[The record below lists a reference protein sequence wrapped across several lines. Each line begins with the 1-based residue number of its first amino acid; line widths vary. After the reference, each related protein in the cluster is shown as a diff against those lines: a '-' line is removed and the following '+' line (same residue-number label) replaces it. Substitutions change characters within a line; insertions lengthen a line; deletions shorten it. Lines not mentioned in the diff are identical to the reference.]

1 MTVIERPHTPLVGI
15 DEESVALIL
24 ELQRQDGELLGSVS
38 KGKQRE
44 GSMPSDAEI
53 ALKLYLEELSVATVS
68 LLDHRIAKSIQ
79 TAVREDADTL
89 KMLLA
94 EEHMATQDHRL
105 SLQLSGTAAL
115 GTQIIPVAPVAEPH
129 SAEEEDMELIEKMS
143 CIYVTGEHDD
153 PSDCPDTPDDQTSV
167 AGQEPEGSAWAAS
180 RPHRARIC
188 ISCGE
193 RRHFTDVSR
202 APCQHEYCRE
212 CLKRLFEESIRDETL
227 FPPRC
232 CKRPPPLDKNILF
245 LPQAVVKTF
254 REKAVEF
261 STPNRTY
268 CHRKDCLAFIPPDRY
283 VNGVA
288 HCGDCAAK
296 TCISCK
302 GASHSGDCPH
312 DEGLQQVI
320 ELARSVGWQR
330 CKKCWAMVELRTD
343 AGVVRNSAIVVAH
356 HGNST
361 TMGGGQSSVV
371 AHNGTNI
378 DSWSVPKKSTPE
390 ITPDGSFQDLR
401 LMKTQLPLPTP
412 NGLIG
417 LWRIFERITNVTIYA
432 GGGGQ
437 DREIA
442 RSVVTRCRSLS
453 TSAASVILWPAVDAD
468 TIGCRHSL
476 SRPF

>member
-1 MTVIERPHTPLVGI
+1 MTVIERPHTPLAGI

-94 EEHMATQDHRL
+94 EEHMATKDHRL

-115 GTQIIPVAPVAEPH
+115 GTPIIPVAPVGEPH

-227 FPPRC
+227 FPQGAARDLY
-232 CKRPPPLDKNILF
+232 RST
-245 LPQAVVKTF
+245 KTYF
-254 REKAVEF
+254 F
-261 STPNRTY
+261 SLR
-268 CHRKDCLAFIPPDRY
+268 
-283 VNGVA
+283 
-288 HCGDCAAK
+288 
-296 TCISCK
+296 
-302 GASHSGDCPH
+302 
-312 DEGLQQVI
+312 
-320 ELARSVGWQR
+320 RS
-330 CKKCWAMVELRTD
+330 
-343 AGVVRNSAIVVAH
+343 
-356 HGNST
+356 
-361 TMGGGQSSVV
+361 
-371 AHNGTNI
+371 
-378 DSWSVPKKSTPE
+378 
-390 ITPDGSFQDLR
+390 
-401 LMKTQLPLPTP
+401 
-412 NGLIG
+412 
-417 LWRIFERITNVTIYA
+417 
-432 GGGGQ
+432 
-437 DREIA
+437 
-442 RSVVTRCRSLS
+442 
-453 TSAASVILWPAVDAD
+453 
-468 TIGCRHSL
+468 
-476 SRPF
+476 